1 MNEKISSLSIPIL
14 ATIFGGRWFV
24 SRMMGFDKLTV
35 LFGGGYAVFGADMRR
50 FAAVMRRLTRICRV
64 WNEYAAFELNMRCLA
79 EICFV
84 IEVRGVHVEYI
95 GMWKTS

>member
-1 MNEKISSLSIPIL
+1 MNEKISSLSILIL

-35 LFGGGYAVFGADMRR
+35 LFGGGYAVFGSGYAVLGADMRR

-64 WNEYAAFELNMRCLA
+64 WNKYAAF
-79 EICFV
+79 
-84 IEVRGVHVEYI
+84 G
-95 GMWKTS
+95 